1 MASSGKKKTTMAKRD
16 RENRL
21 RERRQMKQAKKDA
34 RKLAA
39 QDPNTT
45 TDPWANDYI
54 VAPGGPLAPDG
65 ANEHVVA
72 PDGPPAPDEAN
83 EHVVAPDGPP
93 APEEATEHVVVP
105 GGTPAPDDVTQP
117 LPDA

>member
-1 MASSGKKKTTMAKRD
+1 MAKRD

-45 TDPWANDYI
+45 TDPWADYI
-54 VAPGGPLAPDG
+54 GARGGPPAPDG

-72 PDGPPAPDEAN
+72 PDGPPAP
-83 EHVVAPDGPP
+83 
-93 APEEATEHVVVP
+93 EETIEHVVVP
-105 GGTPAPDDVTQP
+105 GGSPAPDDVAQP